1 MKKRIWIPA
10 LILMSMGVANAEEH
24 LGFSLELP
32 CIDGWSACLVSGEV
46 LDISSVKIVLGNFIL
61 HQCVLVSLI

>member
-1 MKKRIWIPA
+1 MVKA

-24 LGFSLELP
+24 LGFSLELALMV
-32 CIDGWSACLVSGEV
+32 GLRVWFLVT
-46 LDISSVKIVLGNFIL
+46 LDISSVKIVLDNFIL